1 MTPKALAEIPGSRY
15 FPRKDTDKFSGS
27 LLKICPCNQEELAIG
42 WIYKRMSF
50 TAPCCN
56 LMQVLL

>member
-1 MTPKALAEIPGSRY
+1 MTPKALAEIVGSRY

-27 LLKICPCNQEELAIG
+27 LLKICLCNQEELGFG
-42 WIYKRMSF
+42 WIYKKMSF

-56 LMQVLL
+56 SMQVLL